1 MTYLEVG
8 ARFQSRG
15 GDGGCDSFIRHEKM
29 ECAKSGYLCDNVTRK
44 GAIEQSS
51 FNDCLGEPSNTT
63 GFRPIIGGRGCSPT
77 HLCSNL
83 DKDLTTD
90 TRKLLSVQI
99 SNPGTWVLKKGGTA
113 TALS

>member
-1 MTYLEVG
+1 MIH
-8 ARFQSRG
+8 
-15 GDGGCDSFIRHEKM
+15 SFRHEKM

-77 HLCSNL
+77 HLCTNL
-83 DKDLTTD
+83 KDLHNGHQ
-90 TRKLLSVQI
+90 KIVAIQI
-99 SNPGTWVLKKGGTA
+99 SNPGPG
-113 TALS
+113 S